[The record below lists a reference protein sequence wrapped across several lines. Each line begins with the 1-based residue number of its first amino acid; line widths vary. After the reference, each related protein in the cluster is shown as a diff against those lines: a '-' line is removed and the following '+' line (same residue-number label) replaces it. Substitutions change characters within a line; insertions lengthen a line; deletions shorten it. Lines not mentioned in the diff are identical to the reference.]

1 MGSFAQ
7 IRHGMHANKAGY
19 DDAVLVTS
27 DGRICE
33 STVAN
38 IGFLDRD
45 TVVWPEAPVLSSPEF
60 LDPLLD
66 TLMRALPKTYES
78 LHAEDGTTVVVV
90 LNDGNRSL
98 SWSLVTDV
106 GRGWTVYPG
115 MRSSIP
121 TAQVILRADTFWI
134 LATGN
139 VPRQQAVEQSR
150 PRVTSASPV
159 TYSKSFPSFD
169 EEISAAAAS
178 L

>member
-19 DDAVLVTS
+19 DDAVLVIS

-33 STVAN
+33 STVVN

-106 GRGWTVYPG
+106 GRGWTVYP
-115 MRSSIP
+115 
-121 TAQVILRADTFWI
+121 RACDRRF
-134 LATGN
+134 
-139 VPRQQAVEQSR
+139 RR
-150 PRVTSASPV
+150 RR
-159 TYSKSFPSFD
+159 
-169 EEISAAAAS
+169 
-178 L
+178 